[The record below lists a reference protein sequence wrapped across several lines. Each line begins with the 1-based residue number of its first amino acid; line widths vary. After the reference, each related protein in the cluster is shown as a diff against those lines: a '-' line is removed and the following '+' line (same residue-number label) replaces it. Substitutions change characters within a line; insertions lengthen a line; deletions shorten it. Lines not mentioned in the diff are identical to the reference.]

1 MDLNRYSQ
9 LYDISKVSELNR
21 DEQLELIQLSTQIL
35 YKLMDSHRTIENT
48 ITNLNKIK
56 TLELKL

>member
-9 LYDISKVSELNR
+9 LYDISKVSELNH

-35 YKLMDSHRTIENT
+35 YKLMDSHRAVENT
-48 ITNLNKIK
+48 IMCLHKTK
-56 TLELKL
+56 TLDIKL

>member
-9 LYDISKVSELNR
+9 LYDISKVSELDH

-35 YKLMDSHRTIENT
+35 YKLMDSHRGIEDA
-48 ITNLNKIK
+48 ITNLNKTQTLDIK
-56 TLELKL
+56 L